1 MLSHDNYVWTAV
13 TAEDGNLRKAK
24 AEGIEFR
31 TVSYLPLSHVA
42 AQYCDLFLSL
52 TNASSVFFTDIN
64 ALRGTLIDYLLEVRP
79 VIFLGVPRIYE
90 KMEEKVKAILEK
102 KPFIYKWATHYG
114 QIGLDAIMKGRDPP
128 IMYKVFDKLVFSKVR
143 QNLGLDQTIRCFSGA
158 APLPLKTRQ
167 FFFNLGIFL
176 NNTFGMSETTAPMTT
191 LLSES
196 YHLYDLSSAGLAL
209 PGTEVSVLRSDPKS
223 QYGELC
229 FRGRNIFMGYLK
241 NEQATKDCLDSC
253 RRVHSGD
260 EGYLTKEGVMHIT
273 GRLKELLVTA
283 GGENVAPVIIEMNV
297 KEELPFVSNVMAL
310 GDHRKYIAAMISL
323 KVTSQASETPNR
335 ILLPEVVEYL
345 ESQGIKGLKTVDEAV
360 NNPEV
365 KKLVQAGS
373 LVSIQES
380 KEQIKKLCRT
390 QRRSR
395 PGSSSPTTF
404 LFLEVNLPQRSKSR
418 GAR

>member
-1 MLSHDNYVWTAV
+1 MLSHDNYVWTALSG
-13 TAEDGNLRKAK
+13 EDAHIRKAK
-24 AEGIEFR
+24 ADGVEFR
-31 TVSYLPLSHVA
+31 IVSYLPLSHVA

-52 TNASSVFFTDIN
+52 CNASSVFFTDVN
-64 ALRGTLIDYLLEVRP
+64 ALKGTLIDYLIEVRP

-90 KMEEKVKAILEK
+90 KMEEKVKAALEK

-114 QIGLDAIMKGRDPP
+114 QIGLDAVMKGRDPP
-128 IMYKVFDKLVFSKVR
+128 IMYKVFDKLVYSKVR
-143 QNLGLDQTIRCFSGA
+143 QNLGLDQCIRFFSGA

-191 LLSES
+191 LLSEN
-196 YHLYDLSSAGLAL
+196 YHLYDLSSAGLSI
-209 PGTEVSVLRSDPKS
+209 PGGEVSVLRTDPKS
-223 QYGELC
+223 QHGELC

-241 NEQATKDCLDSC
+241 NEQATRDCLDSC

-260 EGYLTKEGVMHIT
+260 EGFLTKDGVMHIT

-283 GGENVAPVIIEMNV
+283 GGENVAPVIIEMSV

-310 GDHRKYIAAMISL
+310 GDHRKYVAAMIAL

-335 ILLPEVVEYL
+335 TLLPEAIEYL
-345 ESQGIKGLKTVDEAV
+345 ESQGIRGLKTVDEAV

-365 KKLVQAGS
+365 KKLVQAG
-373 LVSIQES
+373 
-380 KEQIKKLCRT
+380 
-390 QRRSR
+390 
-395 PGSSSPTTF
+395 TF
-404 LFLEVNLPQRSKSR
+404 C
-418 GAR
+418 